1 MASPCQHC
9 GSTEGPDHL
18 CAGASLSLLG
28 QVLDGRY
35 RIDSVLGQGG
45 MGMVFR
51 ATQTSVQR
59 PVAVKTL
66 NPALAAAPTFFER
79 FKREAELAS
88 RLRHPNIITIFDFG
102 RAPDGTCYYVMELL
116 QGDSL
121 KELVKREGPQSLRRA
136 INLIE
141 QATRGLAHAHAEN
154 CVHRDLKPHNI
165 MVQQL
170 DGKDFVKVLDF
181 GLVKAMEQEEEE
193 QLTSTGQVLGTP
205 QYMPPEQA
213 GGEVVDQRSDLYSM
227 AGVLYFCLTGSSPY
241 GANTVRKALTAAL
254 TQQVPAV
261 SSRRQGAPVPPA
273 LDAFFQKAL
282 AREKEDRYQS
292 ADEFIEAMLDA
303 VADCTPEE
311 LDALPAMPAGANP
324 GSGSRPSATSN
335 RANRAPSQS
344 GVRSRPSSVSQ
355 AAGARSAA
363 PSNVVVKGGSQPS
376 AASAAR
382 PRPRPD
388 APSQPS
394 HPSQVRAPRPAAAA
408 APQPPTPQTEEAEI
422 PASQGMSMG
431 VKAALVGVP
440 VLLLLAGGGFVA
452 MRGGGESKAVV
463 PPPAKVVDV
472 APEKPVA
479 ARPPPTTVTT
489 PTEPAAAPELKKV
502 KVSIRSTPSGA
513 GIFRDD
519 MQIGTAPTDLLLNR
533 DEVHSLTFKLAEH
546 KDVQRQLDFSSSA
559 DEAQTVEVALEP
571 VRKAQPVVRPR
582 QQQKPSGDPD
592 ISVFE

>member
-1 MASPCQHC
+1 MASPCEYC
-9 GSTEGPDHL
+9 GSTDGIDHL
-18 CAGASLSLLG
+18 CAGASLALVG

-116 QGDSL
+116 EGDSL
-121 KELVKREGPQSLRRA
+121 KELIKREGPLSLRRA
-136 INLIE
+136 VNLIE

-181 GLVKAMEQEEEE
+181 GLVKAMEQEDEE

-241 GANTVRKALTAAL
+241 GAKTVRKALTAAL
-254 TQQVPAV
+254 TQPVPPV
-261 SSRRQGAPVPPA
+261 GTRRQGAPVPPSV
-273 LDAFFQKAL
+273 DAFLQKAL
-282 AREKEDRYQS
+282 SREKEDRYQS
-292 ADEFIEAMLDA
+292 AEEFIEAMLDA

-311 LDALPAMPAGANP
+311 LDARPAMPAG
-324 GSGSRPSATSN
+324 GSAGGGSRPSATSN
-335 RANRAPSQS
+335 RVRRGQSQS
-344 GVRSRPSSVSQ
+344 GVQSRASQ
-355 AAGARSAA
+355 AGARRGSA
-363 PSNVVVKGGSQPS
+363 SNVIVAKGVSGSQS
-376 AASAAR
+376 SASAAR

-388 APSQPS
+388 SPSQA
-394 HPSQVRAPRPAAAA
+394 SQRARRPA
-408 APQPPTPQTEEAEI
+408 PPPPPE
-422 PASQGMSMG
+422 PQGMSMG
-431 VKAALVGVP
+431 MKVALVAVPAVLIAAGV
-440 VLLLLAGGGFVA
+440 GFVA
-452 MRGGGESKAVV
+452 LRGGTKASAPPKVV
-463 PPPAKVVDV
+463 EVAPERPQNTPPPVAQETPPPAEAPALSRKMKVTF
-472 APEKPVA
+472 
-479 ARPPPTTVTT
+479 RT
-489 PTEPAAAPELKKV
+489 
-502 KVSIRSTPSGA
+502 TPSGA
-513 GIFRDD
+513 AILGKDGR
-519 MQIGTAPTDLLLNR
+519 QIGTTPTDLLLDR
-533 DEVHSLTFKLAEH
+533 DAVHTLTFRLADH
-546 KDVQRQLDFSSSA
+546 KDVTRELDFSAVA
-559 DEAQTVEVALEP
+559 DATQTVEVTLE
-571 VRKAQPVVRPR
+571 RKAQPAARPTR
-582 QQQKPSGDPD
+582 TTAPANDTAPMSAFD
-592 ISVFE
+592 